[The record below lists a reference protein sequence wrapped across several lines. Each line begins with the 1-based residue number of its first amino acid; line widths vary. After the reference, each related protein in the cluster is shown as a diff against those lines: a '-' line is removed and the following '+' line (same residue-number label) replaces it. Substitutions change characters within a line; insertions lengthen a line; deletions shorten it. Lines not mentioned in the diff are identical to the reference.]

1 MEITSNILNVIVDLG
16 IKFKELGNP
25 EQVSRASAMA
35 VMPELRERIHV
46 DGKDSKGAEIGEY
59 SNSYLKLRQKKYN
72 RTSSRTVIASLT
84 RQLENS
90 YILSADEKGYNI
102 GVATPLSEQKIQWL
116 TDKYGLIWELTEA
129 EKTIAFNAA
138 IQQTNKI
145 LNEP

>member
-1 MEITSNILNVIVDLG
+1 MEITSNILDVIVDLG

-72 RTSSRTVIASLT
+72 RTSSKTVIASLT

>member
-1 MEITSNILNVIVDLG
+1 MEITSNILDVIVDLG

-90 YILSADEKGYNI
+90 YILQASEKGYNI
-102 GVATPLSEQKIQWL
+102 GVATPLSEEKIQWI

-138 IQQTNKI
+138 IEQTNKI

>member
-72 RTSSRTVIASLT
+72 RTSSKTVIASLT

>member
-1 MEITSNILNVIVDLG
+1 MEITSNILDVIVDLG

>member
-1 MEITSNILNVIVDLG
+1 MEITSNILDVIVDLG
-16 IKFKELGNP
+16 IKFKELGSP

>member
-1 MEITSNILNVIVDLG
+1 MEITSNILDVIVDLG

-72 RTSSRTVIASLT
+72 RTSSKTVIASLT

-129 EKTIAFNAA
+129 EKTITFNAA